1 VLLTNATVLDPEGGE
16 LRPDLDIRLTGDR
29 IAEIGPGLDEA
40 AGEESLDLR
49 GQVVMPGLI
58 DAHVHVVDYSPDRYA
73 PYGVSPY
80 YVAARAQE
88 ILRGMLDRGFT
99 SVRDAAGAD
108 AGLARAIDEGYL
120 EGPRLFP
127 AGRPISQTG
136 GHGDLRMSG
145 GGCPSCARHDHPMM
159 GAIADGVA
167 EVRRAV
173 REELRRGASQVKMMI
188 SGGIDSP
195 HDRVT
200 AAQYSAE
207 EIAAGVAEA
216 TAAGTYVMAHAY
228 TAESIRRGLAA
239 GVRSIEHGN
248 FLDSDGAAELLRRD
262 AFLVPTLVVYDAM
275 VRGEASRADA
285 PAPNV
290 TFVDMLE
297 RGMRSLELAGQAG
310 AKIVF
315 GTDLMGGNHHMQSL
329 EFRLRGEV
337 LPPADVIRSAT
348 STAAELLGRAGQLG
362 TIREG
367 ALADLLVLAANP
379 LDDLAVL
386 ADPGTHLQLVIK
398 SGTIVRRGGR

>member
-1 VLLTNATVLDPEGGE
+1 VLLTNATVLDPERGE
-16 LRPDLDIRLTGDR
+16 LSPDQDIRLTGDR
-29 IAEIGPGLDEA
+29 IAEIGPGLETA
-40 AGEESLDLR
+40 AGEESLDVR
-49 GQVVMPGLI
+49 ARVVMPGLI
-58 DAHVHVVDYSPDRYA
+58 DAHVHVVDYSPERYA

-99 SVRDAAGAD
+99 TVRDAAGAD
-108 AGLARAIDEGYL
+108 AGLARAIAEGYL
-120 EGPRLFP
+120 DGPRLFP

-136 GHGDLRMSG
+136 GHGDLRISAA
-145 GGCPSCARHDHPMM
+145 GCPSCARHDHPMM

-200 AAQYSAE
+200 VSQYSAE

-216 TAAGTYVMAHAY
+216 AAGGTYVMAHAY
-228 TAESIRRGLAA
+228 TAESIRRGLDA

-248 FLDSDGAAELLRRD
+248 FLDAQCAAEFLRRD

-275 VRGEASRADA
+275 RRGVASRTDA
-285 PAPNV
+285 PAPDV
-290 TFVDMLE
+290 TFNDMLE
-297 RGMRSLELAGQAG
+297 RGMRGLELAHTAG
-310 AKIVF
+310 VKIVF

-348 STAAELLGRAGQLG
+348 SAAAELLGRAGELG
-362 TIREG
+362 TIRAG
-367 ALADLLVLAANP
+367 ALADLLVLDASP

-386 ADPGTHLQLVIK
+386 ADPQTHLRLVIK
-398 SGTIVRRGGR
+398 SGTIVRRG